1 MFFFLWR
8 VMQRKPSLGKPD
20 QKDLNENLAATQG
33 LAHMIAEC
41 KKLFQVKHLCKTN
54 GCSIGRYGLGLPYNG
69 KLQMSLYFKKDQYV
83 INNLL
88 KNFASWSECMHEF
101 EGVPGELFCWHGCS
115 IGTRQ
120 LRGPGHFCYMKASFE
135 PCLPVLIV
143 WPWGSVSFSS
153 NYKAQSYFQECQCLL
168 YI

>member
-69 KLQMSLYFKKDQYV
+69 KLQMSLYFNKDQYV
-83 INNLL
+83 MNNLL
-88 KNFASWSECMHEF
+88 K
-101 EGVPGELFCWHGCS
+101 
-115 IGTRQ
+115 
-120 LRGPGHFCYMKASFE
+120 K
-135 PCLPVLIV
+135 
-143 WPWGSVSFSS
+143 
-153 NYKAQSYFQECQCLL
+153 L
-168 YI
+168 YILVWVHAWIWRSTRRIVLLTWVLNRHKTVVGSRAFFLHEGFIWTMSSRSYCVAMRICELQL